1 MRFDLETLKDLSGTV
16 AGEVQKVVNAQ
27 EMRDTFGGPTNE
39 AAEIDDFKRA
49 WERYF
54 NKWHRKA

>member
-49 WERYF
+49 
-54 NKWHRKA
+54 

>member
-16 AGEVQKVVNAQ
+16 AGEVQKVVNAAP
-27 EMRDTFGGPTNE
+27 EMRDTFGGPTNNE

-49 WERYF
+49 
-54 NKWHRKA
+54 